1 LLGGFQ
7 TDMCVLINKTLPV
20 GFYLRFGCSYCR
32 MIAVRFYDM
41 RRDSAGSQGAIDL
54 LDKCV
59 FVGSRNVTYYM

>member
-1 LLGGFQ
+1 
-7 TDMCVLINKTLPV
+7 
-20 GFYLRFGCSYCR
+20 